1 MCDRRTAMIRP
12 KSLARRLAWRAVLQ
26 IILVVPIAQP
36 LQAQPESPPLSVARE
51 IYRSMGTEMLERE
64 ITRRLLEAL
73 PPKDRAAA
81 EAVPVYVTAEHNPYR
96 TGFDSQKIER
106 TIRISAGFLMAL
118 DITNDATALARRVG
132 RYEELP
138 GYAAELSYVIRHQ
151 WWEKEPRHSTPRMY
165 SEYIGLPSAEASDFR
180 QSREYRLIRL
190 EMMRQSLVWI
200 NAHYYAHLIVERRSP
215 SKKPIENRASEAK
228 VDVLATDIA
237 YSAGYSPMP
246 PLANTVLFA
255 SIDHPDRDRHQ
266 ADWLCRATL
275 ISKGGL
281 EKGARARS
289 ADTTGRSKGGA
300 EGLRSEVAE
309 IDRVRRSFKCSD

>member
-1 MCDRRTAMIRP
+1 MTALQHVMRALSWGAAVQVMIAC
-12 KSLARRLAWRAVLQ
+12 SVTQAV
-26 IILVVPIAQP
+26 
-36 LQAQPESPPLSVARE
+36 QAQPDAAPISTALE
-51 IYRSMGTEMLERE
+51 IYRAMGTEMLERE

-73 PPKDRAAA
+73 PPKDRVAA

-96 TGFDSQKIER
+96 TGFDPQKSER

-118 DITNDATALARRVG
+118 DITNDATALARRIG

-151 WWEKEPRHSTPRMY
+151 WWEKEPRHLSPRMY
-165 SEYIGLPSAEASDFR
+165 SEYIGFPSVEASDFR

-200 NAHYYAHLIVERRSP
+200 NAHYYAHVIVERRGS
-215 SKKPIENRASEAK
+215 SKKRLENSASEAK
-228 VDVLATDIA
+228 VDALATDIA

-255 SIDHPDRDRHQ
+255 SIDHPGRDRLQ
-266 ADWLCRATL
+266 TDWLCRATL
-275 ISKGGL
+275 ITKRGL
-281 EKGARARS
+281 EKGAHARW
-289 ADTTGRSKGGA
+289 AETTGRSKA

-309 IDRVRRSFKCSD
+309 LDRVRSSFKCSD